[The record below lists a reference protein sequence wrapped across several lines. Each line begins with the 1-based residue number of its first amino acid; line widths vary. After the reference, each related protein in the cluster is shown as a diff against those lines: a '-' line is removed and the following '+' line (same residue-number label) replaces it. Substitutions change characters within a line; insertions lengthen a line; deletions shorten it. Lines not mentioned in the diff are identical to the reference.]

1 MCKIYNNAQKQ
12 LKTKQRAKFRLD
24 MFDHLLDTVISTID
38 AAKVFTSP
46 WPSLIPSIDTP
57 LERQLKG

>member
-24 MFDHLLDTVISTID
+24 MFDHLLDTVISTMTPPR
-38 AAKVFTSP
+38 FSP
-46 WPSLIPSIDTP
+46 L
-57 LERQLKG
+57 RGHH